1 MLKILNKPYPFND
14 DLRFNAKII
23 LFISLGVL
31 AFLLIFQPID
41 FAVWSKK
48 EIVYIIAGLV
58 TSTFLVLSL
67 NLIVL
72 PSLFPK
78 TFYKNTWNIKKEI
91 LWNLWILVAI
101 SSSDFL
107 FYSQIIGLFDISFFD
122 ITKILLLGL
131 LPVAVLITINQERLL
146 RSHLISAQQLNK
158 QLLEKKQHQKKLIHF
173 VSDYK
178 NDTLTIK
185 ADLLIAIK
193 SSDNYIEVYY
203 KNNELVKKQIIRS
216 SLKRVEELINKYE
229 FILRCHRSYIVNIK
243 FINEIQGNPQ
253 GFKLF
258 LVDTDF
264 TVPVS
269 QKYIHEL
276 KNKIKQ
282 V

>member
-1 MLKILNKPYPFND
+1 MLKFLNKPYPFND
-14 DLRFNAKII
+14 NLRFNAKII

-107 FYSQIIGLFDISFFD
+107 FYSQITGLFDISFFD

-216 SLKRVEELINKYE
+216 SLKRVEELINRYE

>member
-1 MLKILNKPYPFND
+1 MLKFLNKPYPFND

-78 TFYKNTWNIKKEI
+78 IFYKNTWNIKKEI

-107 FYSQIIGLFDISFFD
+107 FYSQITGLFDISFFD

-158 QLLEKKQHQKKLIHF
+158 QLLEKKQHKKKLIHF

-216 SLKRVEELINKYE
+216 SLKRVEELINRYE

-253 GFKLF
+253 GFQLF
-258 LVDTDF
+258 MDDTDF

-269 QKYIHEL
+269 QKYIHEF

>member
-1 MLKILNKPYPFND
+1 MLKFLNKPYPFND

-78 TFYKNTWNIKKEI
+78 IFYKNTWNIKKEI

-107 FYSQIIGLFDISFFD
+107 FYSQITGLFDISFFD

-158 QLLEKKQHQKKLIHF
+158 QLLEKKQHQKNLIHF

-216 SLKRVEELINKYE
+216 SLKRVEELINRYE

-253 GFKLF
+253 GFQLF
-258 LVDTDF
+258 MVDTDF

-269 QKYIHEL
+269 QKYIHEF

>member
-1 MLKILNKPYPFND
+1 MLKFLNKPYPFND

-58 TSTFLVLSL
+58 ISTFLVLSL

-78 TFYKNTWNIKKEI
+78 IFYKNTWNIKKEI

-101 SSSDFL
+101 SSSDLL
-107 FYSQIIGLFDISFFD
+107 FYSQITGLFDICFFD

-158 QLLEKKQHQKKLIHF
+158 QLLEKKQHKKKLIHF
-173 VSDYK
+173 VSEYK
-178 NDTLTIK
+178 NDTLSIK
-185 ADLLIAIK
+185 ADLLITIK

-216 SLKRVEELINKYE
+216 SLKRVEELIYGYE

-253 GFKLF
+253 GFQLF
-258 LVDTDF
+258 MDGIDF

-269 QKYIHEL
+269 QKYIHEF

>member
-1 MLKILNKPYPFND
+1 MLKFLNKPYPFND

-78 TFYKNTWNIKKEI
+78 IFYKNIWNIKKEI

-107 FYSQIIGLFDISFFD
+107 FYSQITGLFDISFFD

>member
-1 MLKILNKPYPFND
+1 MLKFLNKPYPFND

-78 TFYKNTWNIKKEI
+78 IFYKNTWNIKKEI

-107 FYSQIIGLFDISFFD
+107 FYSQITGLFDISFFD

-158 QLLEKKQHQKKLIHF
+158 QLLEKKQHQKNLIHF

-178 NDTLTIK
+178 NTTLTIK

-258 LVDTDF
+258 MVDTDF

-269 QKYIHEL
+269 QKYIHEF

>member
-1 MLKILNKPYPFND
+1 MLKFLNKPYPFND

-78 TFYKNTWNIKKEI
+78 IFYKNTWNIKKEI

-107 FYSQIIGLFDISFFD
+107 FYSQITGLFDISFFD

-158 QLLEKKQHQKKLIHF
+158 QLLEKKQHQKNLIHF

-203 KNNELVKKQIIRS
+203 KNNEIVKKQIIRS
-216 SLKRVEELINKYE
+216 SLKRVEELINRYE

-253 GFKLF
+253 GFQLF
-258 LVDTDF
+258 MVDTNF

-269 QKYIHEL
+269 QKYIHEF

>member
-1 MLKILNKPYPFND
+1 MLKFLNKPYPFND

-78 TFYKNTWNIKKEI
+78 IFYKNTWNIKKEI

-107 FYSQIIGLFDISFFD
+107 FYSQITSLFDISFFD

-216 SLKRVEELINKYE
+216 SLKRVEELIKRYE

-243 FINEIQGNPQ
+243 FINEIQGNPR
-253 GFKLF
+253 GFQLF
-258 LVDTDF
+258 MVDTDF

-269 QKYIHEL
+269 QKYIHEF